1 MTKHTTAEHRRREEM
16 RASISVRQQGYLFQ
30 KDMVMMLGFSLLQY
44 TDILPITLGIML
56 SMGGWETS
64 FVSNGQLWHN
74 LNPIMATN
82 SLHAMLYCLRNWKSW
97 ELFQVYLDNLGFFKM
112 TYRHISVYASPDMGA
127 WYVLSG
133 VNGLLSSL
141 RLYISNFCLFVSFS

>member
-1 MTKHTTAEHRRREEM
+1 M

-82 SLHAMLYCLRNWKSW
+82 SLHVMLYCLRNWKSW

-112 TYRHISVYASPDMGA
+112 TYRHISVYASPDTGA
-127 WYVLSG
+127 
-133 VNGLLSSL
+133 
-141 RLYISNFCLFVSFS
+141 